1 MQTSSLSRS
10 TLVVEID
17 GLSLRCEV
25 VWRVDV
31 GADVGTD
38 VRPRPA
44 VLVLHAFGGLSDFE
58 RGRALEL
65 AELGVVGVAV
75 DLYGDGAL
83 AQDAVQA
90 RSWMN
95 ALVGDRSVVRRR
107 LAAVLAAVRGHEA
120 VDPGQIAAIGF
131 CMGGLCAL
139 ELARSGAEVE
149 GVVSFHGLLG
159 RSELQTVAPMR
170 AKVLVLHGWS
180 DPMAPPEAVLGLSQE
195 LDGAGA
201 DWQLI
206 AYGGQVHAFTN
217 PAAAG
222 PADQLRY
229 DAATDRRSAA
239 AMRSFLRELWPA

>member
-1 MQTSSLSRS
+1 MTGLP
-10 TLVVEID
+10 TEHAPLWVEVD
-17 GLSLRCEV
+17 GLTLRC
-25 VWRVDV
+25 RVSRPP
-31 GADVGTD
+31 ATA
-38 VRPRPA
+38 PRPA
-44 VLVLHAFGGLSDFE
+44 VLVLHAFRGQADFE
-58 RGRALEL
+58 RGRADEL
-65 AELGVVGVAV
+65 AALGHVGVAV

-83 AQDAVQA
+83 ATDAVQA
-90 RSWMN
+90 RAWMN
-95 ALVGDRSVVRRR
+95 ALVSDRAVLRRR
-107 LAAVLAAVRGHEA
+107 LAAVLAAVRALDG
-120 VDPGQIAAIGF
+120 VDPGKIAAIGF

-139 ELARSGAEVE
+139 ELARAGADVA

-159 RSELQTVAPMR
+159 RSSLPTASPMK

-180 DPMAPPEAVLGLSQE
+180 DPLAPPDDVRALGEE
-195 LDGAGA
+195 LDAAGA

-239 AMRSFLRELWPA
+239 AMRTFLQELWPGA